1 MTSVATEKGE
11 TMSKHICAECK
22 HQYFMLYKPKLKCMN
37 EDSDRYGEDVEPNES
52 CEKWEDMREETDH
65 E

>member
-1 MTSVATEKGE
+1 
-11 TMSKHICAECK
+11 MSKHICAECK

-37 EDSDRYGEDVEPNES
+37 EDSYRYGEDVEPNES
-52 CEKWEDMREETDH
+52 CEKWEDMRDETDH